1 MPLLRRFQPHR
12 SQSSRSLVSGSLL
25 LGLALLP
32 LSAAADRPLSVVAPW
47 EITGADPS
55 TSGYVYARMRVAETL
70 VDTDADGQPAP
81 GLAASW
87 EASDDG
93 LTWRFA
99 LREGISFHDGSPLT
113 AKAAAASLQ
122 HALAKPG
129 ILDSAPITTIE
140 ADDNEVVIEL
150 ESPFAPLP
158 ALLAHSTTL
167 ILAPGAF
174 DDEGRVTQAIGTGPY
189 RVETVAPPQRLDVE
203 RFDDY
208 WGEAPAIERA
218 SYLAMGRGETRALMA
233 ESGDADV
240 VFTLDPAS
248 RARLARHDRL
258 ALHAEP
264 LPRTIVFKVNAE
276 HPFLEDERARQAL
289 SLSID
294 REGIA
299 AGLLRDPEAAAPELF
314 PASLGPWHLGIEA
327 AEAQDVERA
336 RELLAELGWEA
347 NGSGMLERDG
357 KPFELTLR
365 TFSDRP
371 ELPLVATAL
380 QDQWREIGVAL
391 EVDVGNASGIPSGHH
406 DGSLELGLMARN
418 YGLVPD
424 PLGTLLDD
432 FGTDPETMGGDWGA
446 MGWRDDDLASWLD
459 TLRQETNPDA
469 RTELAGQVAQ
479 RLNEAM
485 PVVPVAWYQQTAA
498 VNVELEG
505 FSIDPL
511 ERSYRIDEL
520 RWSE

>member
-1 MPLLRRFQPHR
+1 MVRPPR
-12 SQSSRSLVSGSLL
+12 SLL
-25 LGLALLP
+25 LALALLP

-55 TSGYVYARMRVAETL
+55 TAGYVYARMRVAETL

-81 GLAASW
+81 GLAGSW
-87 EASDDG
+87 QPGDDG

-99 LREGISFHDGSPLT
+99 LRDDVTFHDGSPLT
-113 AKAAAASLQ
+113 AQAAATSLQ
-122 HALAKPG
+122 HAQAKPG
-129 ILDSAPITTIE
+129 MLDSAPIAAIE
-140 ADDNEVVIEL
+140 AEGDEVVIRL
-150 ESPFAPLP
+150 DSPFAPLP
-158 ALLAHSTTL
+158 ALLAHSSTL
-167 ILAPGAF
+167 VLAPGAF
-174 DDEGRVTQAIGTGPY
+174 DDEGRVTKVIGTGPY
-189 RVETVAPPQRLDVE
+189 RVKSVAPPQRLEVE

-208 WGEAPAIERA
+208 WGEAPAIDSA
-218 SYLAMGRGETRALMA
+218 SYLAVGRGETRALMA

-240 VFTLDPAS
+240 VFTLEPAS
-248 RARLARHDRL
+248 RARLARDDRL
-258 ALHAEP
+258 TLHAEP
-264 LPRTIVFKVNAE
+264 LPRTIVLKVNAE
-276 HPFLEDERARQAL
+276 HPLLEDERARQAL
-289 SLSID
+289 SLAID
-294 REGIA
+294 RGGIA
-299 AGLLRDPEAAAPELF
+299 AGLLRNPEAAAAELF
-314 PASLGPWHLGIEA
+314 PASLGPWHLGLDA
-327 AEAQDVERA
+327 GEAQDLERA
-336 RELLAELGWEA
+336 RELLAELGWQA
-347 NGSGMLERDG
+347 NGSGVLERNG
-357 KPFELTLR
+357 EPFELTLR

-391 EVDVGNASGIPSGHH
+391 EVAVGNASEIPSGHR

-432 FGTDPETMGGDWGA
+432 FGTDPEAMGGDWGA

-459 TLRQETNPDA
+459 TLRQEADSAA
-469 RTELAGQVAQ
+469 RGELAGRVAH

-498 VNVELEG
+498 VDAELEG

-520 RWSE
+520 RWGE

>member
-1 MPLLRRFQPHR
+1 M
-12 SQSSRSLVSGSLL
+12 SLPPRSLL

-32 LSAAADRPLSVVAPW
+32 LAALADRPLAVVAPW
-47 EITGADPS
+47 EITGVDPS
-55 TSGYVYARMRVAETL
+55 TSGYVFARMRVAETL
-70 VDTDADGQPAP
+70 VDTDASGQPAP
-81 GLAASW
+81 GLASAW
-87 EASDDG
+87 EVTDDG

-99 LREGISFHDGSPLT
+99 LREGVVFHDGSPLT
-113 AKAAAASLQ
+113 AQAAAASLE

-129 ILDSAPITTIE
+129 ILDPAPITAIE
-140 ADDNEVVIEL
+140 ADGNEVVIRL
-150 ESPFAPLP
+150 ESAFAPLP

-167 ILAPGAF
+167 ILAPDAY
-174 DDEGRVTQAIGTGPY
+174 DDEGRVVQVIGTGPY
-189 RVETVAPPQRLDVE
+189 RAATVTPPQRLDVE

-208 WGEAPAIERA
+208 WGEAPAIGNA
-218 SYLAMGRGETRALMA
+218 NYLAVGRGETRAVMA

-248 RARLARHDRL
+248 RARLARHERL

-276 HPFLEDERARQAL
+276 HPFLEDERARRAL
-289 SLSID
+289 SLAID

-299 AGLLRDPEAAAPELF
+299 AGLLRDPEAAAAELF
-314 PASLGPWHLGIEA
+314 PASLGPWHLGLDA
-327 AEAQDVERA
+327 SAAQDVERA
-336 RELLAELGWEA
+336 RELLAKLGWQA
-347 NGSGMLERDG
+347 NGNGMLERDG
-357 KPFELTLR
+357 EPFQLTLR

-391 EVDVGNASGIPSGHH
+391 EVAVGNASEIPSGHR
-406 DGSLELGLMARN
+406 DGSLELGMMARN

-432 FGTDPETMGGDWGA
+432 FGTDPEAMGGDWGA

-459 TLRQETNPDA
+459 TLRQVADMET
-469 RTELAGQVAQ
+469 RSELAEQVAR

-485 PVVPVAWYQQTAA
+485 PIVPVAWYQQTAA
-498 VNVELEG
+498 VNAELEG